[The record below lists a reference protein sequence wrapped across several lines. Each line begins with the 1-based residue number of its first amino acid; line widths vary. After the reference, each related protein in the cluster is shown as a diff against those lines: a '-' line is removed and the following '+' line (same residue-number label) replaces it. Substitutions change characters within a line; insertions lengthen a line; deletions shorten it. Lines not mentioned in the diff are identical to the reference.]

1 MTDPSLRELLE
12 QLHGEIE
19 ALESSDAET
28 KSRLNNLILDL
39 EQTLDRPVDAEHH
52 ENVVQDLRESIRHLE
67 VEHPRTT
74 GILNHIMMTLSN
86 MGI

>member
-12 QLHGEIE
+12 QLHGEVE
-19 ALESSDAET
+19 SLERSDTET
-28 KSRLNNLILDL
+28 KNRLNNLILDL
-39 EQTLDRPVDAEHH
+39 EKTIDRPVDAEHH
-52 ENVVQDLRESIRHLE
+52 ENVVQDLRESIRQLE